1 MTNLSFLTILGQQ
14 AATGQTNPLVT
25 LLPLVLVFVIFYFFM
40 IRPQMKKQK
49 EMNNYRNALKRG
61 DKVITTGGL
70 YGRVLEVKDNGMGIS
85 RDDQKRIFDQF
96 YRVPTGNVHNVKGFG
111 LGLSYVKKIA
121 EEHDGRVWIDSSIG
135 KGSTFGMY
143 LPFSGPNDSKR
154 K

>member
-1 MTNLSFLTILGQQ
+1 MLGQQ

-70 YGRVLEVKDNGMGIS
+70 YGRVLEVKDNYIMMDAGGDVKLKVDKNALLKDPS
-85 RDDQKRIFDQF
+85 ADDQ
-96 YRVPTGNVHNVKGFG
+96 N
-111 LGLSYVKKIA
+111 
-121 EEHDGRVWIDSSIG
+121 
-135 KGSTFGMY
+135 
-143 LPFSGPNDSKR
+143 
-154 K
+154 